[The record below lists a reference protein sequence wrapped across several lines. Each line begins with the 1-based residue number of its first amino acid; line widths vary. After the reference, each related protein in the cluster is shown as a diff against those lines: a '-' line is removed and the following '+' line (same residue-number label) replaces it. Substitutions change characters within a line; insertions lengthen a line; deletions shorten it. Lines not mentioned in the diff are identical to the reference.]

1 MLGYETEGNNPCPY
15 GVYSLDQGW
24 EVEDTM
30 HVSEFQQASKVV
42 GRVAGKN
49 NIKVTGVQGPP
60 GRRQTTVQRG

>member
-1 MLGYETEGNNPCPY
+1 
-15 GVYSLDQGW
+15 
-24 EVEDTM
+24 M